1 MSGMSDEPE
10 GPDFT
15 EEDDAPPTPAEME
28 RFSQAVLFASDWTVE
43 TIVNQLARHNIEL
56 NPAFQR
62 RDAWSLRAKGKFV
75 ESVILGL
82 PIPQIVLAERQGE
95 RGRYIVLDGKQRL
108 LSLMQFTGKFE
119 GKGNA
124 FRLSGLEIRNDLA
137 GKRYSNFESDV
148 TLRDELNAFSNHT
161 IRTVVIRNWPDLD
174 FLHLVFL
181 RLNTGSLKLS
191 PQELRQAA
199 IPGPFS
205 DYVDVAASDSQALRT
220 ILSRN
225 SPDPRMRDVELL
237 VRYLSFQNFLPTYQG
252 RMKRFLDDSCSA
264 LNDGWAHDSA
274 RIKDQVNDF
283 EAGVAALIEIF
294 GGEQLARKTGSR
306 SFNRAIFDALI
317 FYASDAQ
324 IRVAMMQRVDEVRAA
339 YATVM
344 QNDIFAQ
351 AVDSD
356 TAGVPHTHDRLAIWG
371 AELQIA
377 TASNFN
383 VPELSEDPVSGERRI
398 TFSGF

>member
-1 MSGMSDEPE
+1 MPEELE

-15 EEDDAPPTPAEME
+15 DEVDAPPSAVEME
-28 RFSQAVLFASDWTVE
+28 RFSQAVLFSSDWTVE
-43 TIVNQLARHNIEL
+43 TIVSQLERQNIEM

-62 RDAWSLRAKGKFV
+62 RDAWSARAKGKFV

-108 LSLMQFTGKFE
+108 LSLMQFTGKFN
-119 GKGNA
+119 GQGNA
-124 FRLSGLEIRNDLA
+124 FRLAGLEIRTDLA
-137 GKRYSNFESDV
+137 GKRYTNFESDL
-148 TLRDELNAFSNHT
+148 TFRDELNAFSNHT

-199 IPGPFS
+199 IPGRFS
-205 DYVDVAASDSQALRT
+205 DYVDLAASSSQALRT

-237 VRYLSFQNFLPTYQG
+237 VRYLSFQNYLSTYHG
-252 RMKRFLDDSCSA
+252 RMKRFLDLSCQK
-264 LNDGWAHDSA
+264 LNADWLQREQSIAA
-274 RIKDQVNDF
+274 QVDEF
-283 EAGVAALIEIF
+283 ESGVTTLIDIF
-294 GGEQLARKTGSR
+294 GADGLARKTGSR

-317 FYASDAQ
+317 FYGSNQNIRIAMAAQPQAIRDAYLSIIQ
-324 IRVAMMQRVDEVRAA
+324 DDAFGE
-339 YATVM
+339 
-344 QNDIFAQ
+344 
-351 AVDSD
+351 AVESD

-371 AELQIA
+371 AALRTA
-377 TASNFN
+377 TGLHFN
-383 VPELSEDPVSGERRI
+383 IPALVTDPNTGERQI
-398 TFSGF
+398 MFAGF

>member
-1 MSGMSDEPE
+1 MSEELE

-15 EEDDAPPTPAEME
+15 DEVDAPPTELEMA

-43 TIVNQLARHNIEL
+43 TIVNQLDRQNIEM

-62 RDAWSLRAKGKFV
+62 RDAWSGRAKGKFV

-108 LSLMQFTGKFE
+108 LSLMQFTGKFH
-119 GKGNA
+119 GQGNA
-124 FRLSGLEIRNDLA
+124 FRLAGLEIRTDLA
-137 GKRYSNFESDV
+137 GKRYSNFESDLA
-148 TLRDELNAFSNHT
+148 LRDELNAFSNHT

-205 DYVDVAASDSQALRT
+205 DYVDLAASDSPALRT

-237 VRYLSFQNFLPTYQG
+237 VRYLSFQNYLATYQG
-252 RMKRFLDDSCSA
+252 RMKRFLDESCQRFNGDWPQLQQSVMAQVHEFELGVSA
-264 LNDGWAHDSA
+264 LID
-274 RIKDQVNDF
+274 
-283 EAGVAALIEIF
+283 IF
-294 GGEQLARKTGSR
+294 GADGLARKTGSR

-317 FYASDAQ
+317 FYSSDPN
-324 IRVAMMQRVDEVRAA
+324 IRAA
-339 YATVM
+339 MV
-344 QNDIFAQ
+344 QGPQ
-351 AVDSD
+351 AVRDAYQSVLQNEVFGEAVESD

-371 AELQIA
+371 SALRNA
-377 TASNFN
+377 TGLNIEIPA
-383 VPELSEDPVSGERRI
+383 LAEDPATGERKI
-398 TFSGF
+398 TFAGV

>member
-1 MSGMSDEPE
+1 MNMSEEPE
-10 GPDFT
+10 GPDFA
-15 EEDDAPPTPAEME
+15 EEIDTPPSALEMG
-28 RFSQAVLFASDWTVE
+28 RFSQAVLFSSDWTVE
-43 TIVNQLARHNIEL
+43 TIVNQLERHNIEM

-62 RDAWSLRAKGKFV
+62 RDAWSARAKGKFV

-108 LSLMQFTGKFE
+108 LSLMQFTGKFS
-119 GKGNA
+119 GQGNA
-124 FRLSGLEIRNDLA
+124 FRLSGLEIRTDLA
-137 GKRYSNFESDV
+137 GKKYSKFESDL

-205 DYVDVAASDSQALRT
+205 DYVDFSASESVALRT

-237 VRYLSFQNFLPTYQG
+237 VRYLSFKSYLQYYQG
-252 RMKRFLDDSCSA
+252 RMKRFLDESCKRF
-264 LNDGWAHDSA
+264 NDDWLQKEHSVMGLVAE
-274 RIKDQVNDF
+274 F
-283 EAGVAALIEIF
+283 ELGVSALIEVF
-294 GGEQLARKTGSR
+294 GADGLARKPGSR

-317 FYASDAQ
+317 FYASNPS
-324 IRVAMMQRVDEVRAA
+324 IRGAMSESPQAIRNA
-339 YATVM
+339 YDLVM
-344 QNDIFAQ
+344 QDDTFSE
-351 AVDSD
+351 AVESD

-371 AELQIA
+371 GALR
-377 TASNFN
+377 TAIGLNFN
-383 VPELSEDPVSGERRI
+383 IPALSEDPMTGERQI
-398 TFSGF
+398 TFNGF

>member
-1 MSGMSDEPE
+1 MSEEPE

-15 EEDDAPPTPAEME
+15 DEIDAPPTAAEMD

-43 TIVNQLARHNIEL
+43 TIVNQLERHNIEM

-62 RDAWSLRAKGKFV
+62 RDAWSGRAKGKFV

-108 LSLMQFTGKFE
+108 LSLMQFTGKFN
-119 GKGNA
+119 GHGNA
-124 FRLSGLEIRNDLA
+124 FRLAGLEIRTDLS
-137 GKRYSNFESDV
+137 GKRYSNFESDL

-174 FLHLVFL
+174 FLHIVFL

-205 DYVDVAASDSQALRT
+205 DYVDTAASASQALRT

-237 VRYLSFQNFLPTYQG
+237 VRFLSFQNYLSTYQG
-252 RMKRFLDDSCSA
+252 RMKRFLDNSCERFN
-264 LNDGWAHDSA
+264 NDWIQRQQSVLA
-274 RIKDQVNDF
+274 QVNEF
-283 EAGVAALIEIF
+283 ENGVATLIDIF
-294 GGEQLARKTGSR
+294 GSDGLARKTGSR

-317 FYASDAQ
+317 FYASNPAIRTEMSQQPQAVRDA
-324 IRVAMMQRVDEVRAA
+324 
-339 YATVM
+339 YGLVM
-344 QNDIFAQ
+344 QDDVFGE
-351 AVDSD
+351 AVESD

-371 AELQIA
+371 NSLRAAIGLNFTIPALLDDPA
-377 TASNFN
+377 T
-383 VPELSEDPVSGERRI
+383 GERQI
-398 TFSGF
+398 TFDGF

>member
-1 MSGMSDEPE
+1 MTEEPE

-15 EEDDAPPTPAEME
+15 EEVDAPPTTAEMA
-28 RFSQAVLFASDWTVE
+28 RFSQAVLFSSDWTVE
-43 TIVNQLARHNIEL
+43 TIVNQLERQNIEM

-62 RDAWSLRAKGKFV
+62 RDAWSSRAKGKFV

-108 LSLMQFTGKFE
+108 LSLMQFTGKFK
-119 GKGNA
+119 GQGNA
-124 FRLSGLEIRNDLA
+124 FRLAGLEIRTDLA
-137 GKRYSNFESDV
+137 GKRYANLESDLA
-148 TLRDELNAFSNHT
+148 LREEMNAFSNHT

-205 DYVDVAASDSQALRT
+205 DYVDLAASASQALRT

-237 VRYLSFQNFLPTYQG
+237 VRYLSFQDYLSTYQG
-252 RMKRFLDDSCSA
+252 RMKRFLDGACQRFNADWVQRQQSVE
-264 LNDGWAHDSA
+264 G
-274 RIKDQVNDF
+274 QVAEFELGVATLIDIF
-283 EAGVAALIEIF
+283 EADG
-294 GGEQLARKTGSR
+294 LARKTGSR

-317 FYASDAQ
+317 FYASQPNIRTAMAQHPHAVRDAYGSVLQ
-324 IRVAMMQRVDEVRAA
+324 DSAFGE
-339 YATVM
+339 
-344 QNDIFAQ
+344 
-351 AVDSD
+351 AVESD

-371 AELQIA
+371 NALRNA
-377 TASNFN
+377 TGLHFDIPTLLDNPAT
-383 VPELSEDPVSGERRI
+383 GERQI
-398 TFSGF
+398 TFAGF

>member
-1 MSGMSDEPE
+1 MSEEPE

-15 EEDDAPPTPAEME
+15 DEDDAPPTLAEMD

-43 TIVNQLARHNIEL
+43 TIVNQLTRQNIEL

-108 LSLMQFTGKFE
+108 LSLMQFTGKFQ
-119 GKGNA
+119 GNGNA
-124 FRLSGLEIRNDLA
+124 FRLSGAEIRTDLT
-137 GKRYSNFESDV
+137 GKRYSNFESDLA
-148 TLRDELNAFSNHT
+148 LRDELNAFSNHT

-174 FLHLVFL
+174 FLHVVFL

-205 DYVDVAASDSQALRT
+205 DYVDVAASESQALRT

-237 VRYLSFQNFLPTYQG
+237 VRYLSFQNYLTTYQG
-252 RMKRFLDDSCSA
+252 RMKRFLDLSCAAFNAAWPEDS
-264 LNDGWAHDSA
+264 LLITG
-274 RIKDQVNDF
+274 QVNDF
-283 EAGVAALIEIF
+283 EAGVAALIDIF
-294 GGEQLARKTGSR
+294 GTEHLARKSGSR

-324 IRVAMMQRVDEVRAA
+324 IRAAMLQSVEQVRHA
-339 YATVM
+339 YTSVLLKDA
-344 QNDIFAQ
+344 FAQ

-371 AELQIA
+371 AELQTA
-377 TASNFN
+377 TALNFN
-383 VPELSEDPVSGERRI
+383 VPELLERASGDRQI
-398 TFSGF
+398 IFNGF

>member
-1 MSGMSDEPE
+1 MSEEPE

-15 EEDDAPPTPAEME
+15 DEDDAPPTLDEMA

-43 TIVNQLARHNIEL
+43 TIVNQLERQNIEL

-108 LSLMQFTGKFE
+108 LSLMQFTGKFQ
-119 GKGNA
+119 GNGNA
-124 FRLSGLEIRNDLA
+124 FRLSGTEIRTDLA
-137 GKRYSNFESDV
+137 GKKYSKFESDL
-148 TLRDELNAFSNHT
+148 TLREELNAFSNHT

-205 DYVDVAASDSQALRT
+205 DFVDVAASDSMALRT

-237 VRYLSFQNFLPTYQG
+237 VRYLSFQNFLTSYQG
-252 RMKRFLDDSCSA
+252 RMKRFLDQSCASF
-264 LNDGWAHDSA
+264 NQRWAQDSA
-274 RIKDQVNDF
+274 AITAQVSDF

-294 GGEQLARKTGSR
+294 GSENLARKPGSR

-317 FYASDAQ
+317 FYASNAE
-324 IRVAMMQRVDEVRAA
+324 IRAA
-339 YATVM
+339 MLENGQQVRDVYAAVM
-344 QNDIFAQ
+344 QNDVFTE
-351 AVDSD
+351 AVESD

-371 AELQIA
+371 AQLR
-377 TASNFN
+377 TGTSLNFN
-383 VPELSEDPVSGERRI
+383 VPELFENATTGERQI
-398 TFSGF
+398 IFSGF

>member
-1 MSGMSDEPE
+1 MSEEPE
-10 GPDFT
+10 GPDFAEEVDTPPSAT
-15 EEDDAPPTPAEME
+15 EMA
-28 RFSQAVLFASDWTVE
+28 RFSQAVLFSSDWTVE
-43 TIVNQLARHNIEL
+43 TIVNQLERQNIEM

-62 RDAWSLRAKGKFV
+62 RDAWSARAKGKFV

-108 LSLMQFTGKFE
+108 LSLMQFTGKFN
-119 GKGNA
+119 GHGNA
-124 FRLSGLEIRNDLA
+124 FRLSGLEIRTDLA
-137 GKRYSNFESDV
+137 GKRYAKFESDL

-199 IPGPFS
+199 IPGLFS
-205 DYVDVAASDSQALRT
+205 DYVDLAASASQALRT

-237 VRYLSFQNFLPTYQG
+237 VRYLSFKSYLPAYQG
-252 RMKRFLDDSCSA
+252 RMKRFLDESCERFN
-264 LNDGWAHDSA
+264 LEWV
-274 RIKDQVNDF
+274 QL
-283 EAGVAALIEIF
+283 EQLVAALVNEFEIGVTGLIEIF
-294 GGEQLARKTGSR
+294 GTDGIARKPGSR

-317 FYASDAQ
+317 FYASDAN
-324 IRVAMMQRVDEVRAA
+324 IRTAMSQQPQAVRDA
-339 YATVM
+339 YQLVM
-344 QNDIFAQ
+344 QDDAFSE
-351 AVDSD
+351 AVESD

-371 AELQIA
+371 NALRMA
-377 TASNFN
+377 TGLNFN
-383 VPELSEDPVSGERRI
+383 IPVLLDDPTTGERQI
-398 TFSGF
+398 TFNGF

>member
-1 MSGMSDEPE
+1 MSEEPE
-10 GPDFT
+10 GPDFA
-15 EEDDAPPTPAEME
+15 EEVDTPPSAVEMA

-43 TIVNQLARHNIEL
+43 TIVNQLERHNIEM

-62 RDAWSLRAKGKFV
+62 RDAWSARAKGRFV

-108 LSLMQFTGKFE
+108 LSLMQFTGKFN
-119 GKGNA
+119 GQGNG
-124 FRLSGLEIRNDLA
+124 FRLSGLEIRTDLA
-137 GKRYSNFESDV
+137 GKRYASFESDL

-205 DYVDVAASDSQALRT
+205 DYVDFAASASPALRM

-237 VRYLSFQNFLPTYQG
+237 VRYLSFKSYLPAYQG
-252 RMKRFLDDSCSA
+252 RMKRFLDNSCERLNFDWVQQELVITA
-264 LNDGWAHDSA
+264 L
-274 RIKDQVNDF
+274 VNEF
-283 EAGVAALIEIF
+283 ELGVAALIDIF
-294 GGEQLARKTGSR
+294 GADGLARKPGSR

-317 FYASDAQ
+317 FYASDAN
-324 IRVAMMQRVDEVRAA
+324 IRTAMFQQPQAIRNA
-339 YATVM
+339 YESVM
-344 QNDIFAQ
+344 QDDAFSE
-351 AVDSD
+351 AVESD
-356 TAGVPHTHDRLAIWG
+356 TAGVPHTYDRLAIWG
-371 AELQIA
+371 SALRIA
-377 TASNFN
+377 TGLNFN
-383 VPELSEDPVSGERRI
+383 IPALHDDAVTGERQI
-398 TFSGF
+398 TFNGF

>member
-1 MSGMSDEPE
+1 MPEDLE

-15 EEDDAPPTPAEME
+15 EEVDAPPSAAEMQ

-43 TIVNQLARHNIEL
+43 TIVNQLERQNIEM

-62 RDAWSLRAKGKFV
+62 RDAWSARAKGRFV

-108 LSLMQFTGKFE
+108 LSLMQFTGKFR
-119 GKGNA
+119 GRGNA
-124 FRLSGLEIRNDLA
+124 FRLAGLEIRTDLS
-137 GKRYSNFESDV
+137 GRRYENFESNSNF
-148 TLRDELNAFSNHT
+148 RDELNAFSNHT

-199 IPGPFS
+199 IPGQFS
-205 DYVDVAASDSQALRT
+205 DYVDQAASESQGLRI
-220 ILSRN
+220 ILARN
-225 SPDPRMRDVELL
+225 SPDPRMRDVELM
-237 VRYLSFQNFLPTYQG
+237 VRYLSFKNFLSTYQG
-252 RMKRFLDDSCSA
+252 RMKRFLDNSCLKFNADWQLLEESVV
-264 LNDGWAHDSA
+264 S
-274 RIKDQVNDF
+274 QVF
-283 EAGVAALIEIF
+283 EFERGVETLINIF
-294 GGEQLARKTGSR
+294 GVNGLARKNGSR

-317 FYASDAQ
+317 FYASNEN
-324 IRVAMMQRVDEVRAA
+324 IRNAMEAHSEDVRAA
-339 YATVM
+339 YESTMRNENFNNA
-344 QNDIFAQ
+344 I
-351 AVDSD
+351 DSD

-371 AELQIA
+371 MALQGV
-377 TASNFN
+377 TALQFN
-383 VPELSEDPVSGERRI
+383 IPTLVTDPNTGERQI
-398 TFSGF
+398 MFAGF